1 MSTRLDYHDPFHEF
15 AGRLTEALEDHH
27 LVVSGYAFLV
37 DVDHM
42 SREYRYVV
50 HLESEPASDSPR
62 TFAWPW
68 AELRFLVDALSF
80 GRHIAEYDE
89 GVEFS
94 RTVHEEVQVFGEL
107 ISEIMMDRLLV
118 PPDVVGLRRAIMPVA
133 SDPGVP
139 SISLQ
144 QHFSSEDAPPVY
156 SARVQSSVML
166 KEDEL
171 VDGDRPKKVASAVSG
186 ILTAL
191 QALQLPAE
199 GSPLPPAEH
208 DAQPERDRPPDPG
221 TDR

>member
-50 HLESEPASDSPR
+50 HLYGEPSPDAPR

-107 ISEIMMDRLLV
+107 ITEIMMDRLLV
-118 PPDVVGLRRAIMPVA
+118 PPDVVGLRRAIIPV
-133 SDPGVP
+133 STDPGVP

-144 QHFSSEDAPPVY
+144 QHFSSEDAAPVY
-156 SARVQSSVML
+156 SARVQSSIML

-171 VDGDRPKKVASAVSG
+171 VDGDRPRKVASVVSG
-186 ILTAL
+186 ILKAL

-199 GSPLPPAEH
+199 GAPLPPAE
-208 DAQPERDRPPDPG
+208 
-221 TDR
+221 

>member
-1 MSTRLDYHDPFHEF
+1 MSGRLDYHDPFHEF
-15 AGRLTEALEDHH
+15 AGRLTEALEDNH

-50 HLESEPASDSPR
+50 HLESEPPSESPR

-94 RTVHEEVQVFGEL
+94 KTVHEEVQVFGEL
-107 ISEIMMDRLLV
+107 VTEIMMDRLLV
-118 PPDVVGLRRAIMPVA
+118 PPDVVGLRRAIVPV
-133 SDPGVP
+133 SNDPGVP

-144 QHFSSEDAPPVY
+144 QHFSTEDAPPVY
-156 SARVQSSVML
+156 SARVQSSIML

-171 VDGDRPKKVASAVSG
+171 VDPDRPRKLAAAAAA
-186 ILTAL
+186 ILNAL
-191 QALQLPAE
+191 QGLRLPAE
-199 GSPLPPAEH
+199 GAPLPPGE
-208 DAQPERDRPPDPG
+208 E
-221 TDR
+221 

>member
-1 MSTRLDYHDPFHEF
+1 MSKRLDYHDPFHEF

-50 HLESEPASDSPR
+50 HLESEPSAEVPR

-107 ISEIMMDRLLV
+107 IMEIMMDRLLV
-118 PPDVVGLRRAIMPVA
+118 PPEVVGLRRAIMPV
-133 SDPGVP
+133 SNDPGVP

-144 QHFSSEDAPPVY
+144 QHFSTEDAPPVY
-156 SARVQSSVML
+156 SARVQSSIML

-171 VDGDRPKKVASAVSG
+171 VDADRPRKISVAVAG
-186 ILTAL
+186 ILDAL

-199 GSPLPPAEH
+199 GAPLPPGE
-208 DAQPERDRPPDPG
+208 
-221 TDR
+221 

>member
-1 MSTRLDYHDPFHEF
+1 VSKRLDYHDPFHEF

-27 LVVSGYAFLV
+27 LAVSGYAFLV

-42 SREYRYVV
+42 SREYRYIV
-50 HLESEPASDSPR
+50 HLEGEPPVDTAR

-68 AELRFLVDALSF
+68 AEIRFLVDALSF

-107 ISEIMMDRLLV
+107 TTEIMMDRLLV
-118 PPDVVGLRRAIMPVA
+118 PPDVVVLRRAIMQV
-133 SDPGVP
+133 SSESGVP

-144 QHFSSEDAPPVY
+144 QHFSTEDAPPMY
-156 SARVQSSVML
+156 SARVQSNVML

-171 VDGDRPKKVASAVSG
+171 VDGDRPRKISVTVSG
-186 ILTAL
+186 ILGAL
-191 QALQLPAE
+191 QELRLPAE
-199 GSPLPPAEH
+199 GAPLPPTE
-208 DAQPERDRPPDPG
+208 
-221 TDR
+221 

>member
-1 MSTRLDYHDPFHEF
+1 VSGRLDYHDPFHEF
-15 AGRLTEALEDHH
+15 AGRLTEALEDNH
-27 LVVSGYAFLV
+27 LAVSGYAFLV

-50 HLESEPASDSPR
+50 HLEGEPPTESPR

-94 RTVHEEVQVFGEL
+94 KTVHEEVQVFGEL
-107 ISEIMMDRLLV
+107 VTEIMMDRLLV
-118 PPDVVGLRRAIMPVA
+118 PPDVVGLRRAIVPVVN
-133 SDPGVP
+133 DPGVP

-144 QHFSSEDAPPVY
+144 QHFSTEDAAPVY
-156 SARVQSSVML
+156 SARVQSSIML

-171 VDGDRPKKVASAVSG
+171 VDPDRPRKLAAAAAA
-186 ILTAL
+186 ILNAL
-191 QALQLPAE
+191 QGLRLPAE
-199 GSPLPPAEH
+199 GAPLPPGE
-208 DAQPERDRPPDPG
+208 E
-221 TDR
+221 

>member
-1 MSTRLDYHDPFHEF
+1 VSTRLDYHDPFHEF

-50 HLESEPASDSPR
+50 HLDGEPSSDAPR

-107 ISEIMMDRLLV
+107 LTEIMMDRLLV
-118 PPDVVGLRRAIMPVA
+118 PPDVVALRRAIIPVA
-133 SDPGVP
+133 SEPGVP

-156 SARVQSSVML
+156 SARVQSSIML

-171 VDGDRPKKVASAVSG
+171 VDGDRPRKIASAVSG
-186 ILTAL
+186 ILSAL
-191 QALQLPAE
+191 ETLHLPAE
-199 GSPLPPAEH
+199 GAPMPPAE
-208 DAQPERDRPPDPG
+208 
-221 TDR
+221 

>member
-1 MSTRLDYHDPFHEF
+1 VSRRLDYHDPFHEF

-50 HLESEPASDSPR
+50 HLEGEPSAENPPP
-62 TFAWPW
+62 FAWPW

-107 ISEIMMDRLLV
+107 LTEVTMDRLLV
-118 PPDVVGLRRAIMPVA
+118 PPDVVVLRRAITQVSA
-133 SDPGVP
+133 DPGLP

-144 QHFSSEDAPPVY
+144 QHFSTEDAPPMY
-156 SARVQSSVML
+156 SARVQSSVVL

-171 VDGDRPKKVASAVSG
+171 VEADRPRRIAVAVAE

-191 QALQLPAE
+191 QGLRLPAE
-199 GSPLPPAEH
+199 GAPMPPSE
-208 DAQPERDRPPDPG
+208 
-221 TDR
+221 

>member
-1 MSTRLDYHDPFHEF
+1 VSTRLDYHDPFHEF

-50 HLESEPASDSPR
+50 HLEGEPQGDAPR

-107 ISEIMMDRLLV
+107 VTEIMMDRLLV
-118 PPDVVGLRRAIMPVA
+118 PPDVVALRRAIIPV
-133 SDPGVP
+133 SPEPGIP

-156 SARVQSSVML
+156 SARVQSNVML

-171 VDGDRPKKVASAVSG
+171 VDGDRPRKIASAVSG

-191 QALQLPAE
+191 QALHLPAE
-199 GSPLPPAEH
+199 GAPLPPE
-208 DAQPERDRPPDPG
+208 G
-221 TDR
+221 

>member
-1 MSTRLDYHDPFHEF
+1 MDTSRRLDYHDPFHEF
-15 AGRLTEALEDHH
+15 AGRLTEALEDNH

-50 HLESEPASDSPR
+50 HLEGEPSADTPQ
-62 TFAWPW
+62 TFSWPW

-107 ISEIMMDRLLV
+107 LTEITMDRLLV
-118 PPDVVGLRRAIMPVA
+118 PPDVVALRRAIVHVSA
-133 SDPGVP
+133 DPGMP

-144 QHFSSEDAPPVY
+144 QHFSTEDAPPVY
-156 SARVQSSVML
+156 SARVQSSVVL

-171 VDGDRPKKVASAVSG
+171 VEADRPRKIAVAIAAMLSG
-186 ILTAL
+186 L
-191 QALQLPAE
+191 QGLHLEAE
-199 GSPLPPAEH
+199 GSPMPPAE
-208 DAQPERDRPPDPG
+208 
-221 TDR
+221 

>member
-50 HLESEPASDSPR
+50 HLDSEPQADAPR

-107 ISEIMMDRLLV
+107 GTEIMMDRLLV
-118 PPDVVGLRRAIMPVA
+118 PPDVVALRRAIMPV
-133 SDPGVP
+133 SPEPGVP

-171 VDGDRPKKVASAVSG
+171 VDGDRPRKIAAAVSG
-186 ILTAL
+186 ILNAL
-191 QALQLPAE
+191 QGLHLPFE
-199 GSPLPPAEH
+199 GAPLPPAE
-208 DAQPERDRPPDPG
+208 
-221 TDR
+221 

>member
-1 MSTRLDYHDPFHEF
+1 MTGRLDYHDPFHEF
-15 AGRLTEALEDHH
+15 AGWLTEALEDNH

-50 HLESEPASDSPR
+50 HLENEPQVDTPQ

-68 AELRFLVDALSF
+68 AELRFMVDALSF

-107 ISEIMMDRLLV
+107 LTEITMDRLLV
-118 PPDVVGLRRAIMPVA
+118 PPDVVALRRAIMPV
-133 SDPGVP
+133 SSEPGVP

-144 QHFSSEDAPPVY
+144 QHFSTEDAPPVY
-156 SARVQSSVML
+156 SARVESSVIL

-171 VDGDRPKKVASAVSG
+171 VEQDRPRKIAHAISKMLSG
-186 ILTAL
+186 L
-191 QALQLPAE
+191 QALHLAAE
-199 GSPLPPAEH
+199 SAPLPPAE
-208 DAQPERDRPPDPG
+208 
-221 TDR
+221 

>member
-1 MSTRLDYHDPFHEF
+1 VARRLDYHDPFHEF
-15 AGRLTEALEDHH
+15 AGRLTEALEDNH
-27 LVVSGYAFLV
+27 LAVSGYAFLV

-50 HLESEPASDSPR
+50 HLEGEPPADAPQ

-80 GRHIAEYDE
+80 GRHIAEYNE

-107 ISEIMMDRLLV
+107 LTEITMDRLLV
-118 PPDVVGLRRAIMPVA
+118 PPDVVRLRRAITHV
-133 SDPGVP
+133 SQDPGVP

-144 QHFSSEDAPPVY
+144 QHFSSEDAAPIY
-156 SARVQSSVML
+156 SARVQSSVVL

-171 VDGDRPKKVASAVSG
+171 VDAERPRRIAAAVAA
-186 ILTAL
+186 ILNAL
-191 QALQLPAE
+191 EGLHLAAE
-199 GSPLPPAEH
+199 GAPLPPGE
-208 DAQPERDRPPDPG
+208 
-221 TDR
+221 

>member
-1 MSTRLDYHDPFHEF
+1 MSGRLDYHDPFHEF
-15 AGRLTEALEDHH
+15 AGRLTEALEDNH

-50 HLESEPASDSPR
+50 HLESEPPSESPR

-94 RTVHEEVQVFGEL
+94 KTVHEEVQVFGEL
-107 ISEIMMDRLLV
+107 VTEIMMDRLLV
-118 PPDVVGLRRAIMPVA
+118 PPDVVGLRRAIVPV
-133 SDPGVP
+133 SNDPGVP

-144 QHFSSEDAPPVY
+144 QHFSTDDAPPVY
-156 SARVQSSVML
+156 SARVQSSIML

-171 VDGDRPKKVASAVSG
+171 VDPDRPRKLAAAAAA
-186 ILTAL
+186 ILNAL
-191 QALQLPAE
+191 QGLRLPAE
-199 GSPLPPAEH
+199 GAPLPPGE
-208 DAQPERDRPPDPG
+208 E
-221 TDR
+221 

>member
-1 MSTRLDYHDPFHEF
+1 VSTRLDYHDPFHEF

-50 HLESEPASDSPR
+50 HLDGEPSSDAPR
-62 TFAWPW
+62 PFAWPW

-107 ISEIMMDRLLV
+107 LTEIMMDRLLV
-118 PPDVVGLRRAIMPVA
+118 PPDVVALRRAIIPVA
-133 SDPGVP
+133 SEPGVP

-156 SARVQSSVML
+156 SARVQSSIML

-171 VDGDRPKKVASAVSG
+171 VDGDRPRKIASAVSG
-186 ILTAL
+186 ILSAL
-191 QALQLPAE
+191 EALHLPAE
-199 GSPLPPAEH
+199 GAPMPPAE
-208 DAQPERDRPPDPG
+208 
-221 TDR
+221 

>member
-1 MSTRLDYHDPFHEF
+1 MAKRLDYHDPFHEF
-15 AGRLTEALEDHH
+15 AGRLTEALEDNH

-42 SREYRYVV
+42 SREYRYVI
-50 HLESEPASDSPR
+50 HLEGEPPADTPPTS
-62 TFAWPW
+62 AWPW

-107 ISEIMMDRLLV
+107 LTEITMDRLLV
-118 PPDVVGLRRAIMPVA
+118 PPDVVALRRAIVHVA
-133 SDPGVP
+133 PDPGIP

-156 SARVQSSVML
+156 SARVQSSVVL

-171 VDGDRPKKVASAVSG
+171 VENDRPKKIATAAAGMLS
-186 ILTAL
+186 AL
-191 QALQLPAE
+191 QALRLPAE
-199 GSPLPPAEH
+199 GAPLPPA
-208 DAQPERDRPPDPG
+208 
-221 TDR
+221 

>member
-1 MSTRLDYHDPFHEF
+1 MARRLDYHDPFHEF
-15 AGRLTEALEDHH
+15 AGRLTEALEDNH
-27 LVVSGYAFLV
+27 LAVSGYAFLV

-50 HLESEPASDSPR
+50 HLDGEPQADAPQ

-107 ISEIMMDRLLV
+107 LTEITMDRLLV
-118 PPDVVGLRRAIMPVA
+118 PPDVVRLRRAITHV
-133 SDPGVP
+133 SQDPGVP

-144 QHFSSEDAPPVY
+144 QHFSSEDAAPIY
-156 SARVQSSVML
+156 SARVQSSVVL

-171 VDGDRPKKVASAVSG
+171 VDAERPRRIAAAVAAM
-186 ILTAL
+186 LNAL
-191 QALQLPAE
+191 EGLHLAAE
-199 GSPLPPAEH
+199 GAPLPPG
-208 DAQPERDRPPDPG
+208 D
-221 TDR
+221 

>member
-1 MSTRLDYHDPFHEF
+1 VSTRLDYHDPFHEF

-50 HLESEPASDSPR
+50 HLDGEPSSDAPR

-107 ISEIMMDRLLV
+107 LTEIMMDRLLV
-118 PPDVVGLRRAIMPVA
+118 PPDVVALRRAIIPV
-133 SDPGVP
+133 SSEPGVP

-156 SARVQSSVML
+156 SARVQSSIML

-171 VDGDRPKKVASAVSG
+171 VDGDRPRKIASAVSG
-186 ILTAL
+186 ILSAL
-191 QALQLPAE
+191 EALHLPAE
-199 GSPLPPAEH
+199 GAPMPPAE
-208 DAQPERDRPPDPG
+208 
-221 TDR
+221 

>member
-1 MSTRLDYHDPFHEF
+1 MSGRLDYHDPFHEF
-15 AGRLTEALEDHH
+15 AGRLTEALEDNH

-50 HLESEPASDSPR
+50 HLESEPPTESPR

-94 RTVHEEVQVFGEL
+94 KTVHEEVQVFGEL
-107 ISEIMMDRLLV
+107 VTEIMMDRLLV
-118 PPDVVGLRRAIMPVA
+118 PPDVVGLRRAIVPV
-133 SDPGVP
+133 SNDPGVP

-144 QHFSSEDAPPVY
+144 QHFSTEDAPPVY
-156 SARVQSSVML
+156 SARVQSSIML

-171 VDGDRPKKVASAVSG
+171 VDPDRPRKLAAAAAA
-186 ILTAL
+186 ILNAL
-191 QALQLPAE
+191 EGLRLPAE
-199 GSPLPPAEH
+199 GAPLPPGE
-208 DAQPERDRPPDPG
+208 E
-221 TDR
+221 

>member
-1 MSTRLDYHDPFHEF
+1 MSGRLDYHDPFHEF

-27 LVVSGYAFLV
+27 LIVSGYAFLV

-50 HLESEPASDSPR
+50 HLESEPSVDTPR

-94 RTVHEEVQVFGEL
+94 KTVHEEVQVFGEL
-107 ISEIMMDRLLV
+107 VMEIMMDRLLV
-118 PPDVVGLRRAIMPVA
+118 PPDVVALRRAIVPA
-133 SDPGVP
+133 SDDPGVP

-144 QHFSSEDAPPVY
+144 QHFSTEDAAPVY
-156 SARVQSSVML
+156 SARVQSSIML

-171 VDGDRPKKVASAVSG
+171 VDGDRPRRIAVSAAG
-186 ILTAL
+186 ILNAL
-191 QALQLPAE
+191 QSLHLAAE
-199 GSPLPPAEH
+199 GAPMPPGE
-208 DAQPERDRPPDPG
+208 
-221 TDR
+221 

>member
-1 MSTRLDYHDPFHEF
+1 MTGRLDYHDPFHEF

-27 LVVSGYAFLV
+27 LIVSGYAFLV

-50 HLESEPASDSPR
+50 HLESEPPADTPR
-62 TFAWPW
+62 AFAWPW

-94 RTVHEEVQVFGEL
+94 KTVHEEVQVFGEL
-107 ISEIMMDRLLV
+107 VMEIMMDRLLV
-118 PPDVVGLRRAIMPVA
+118 PPDVVALRRAIVPA
-133 SDPGVP
+133 TDDPGVP

-144 QHFSSEDAPPVY
+144 QHFSTEDSAPIY
-156 SARVQSSVML
+156 SARVQSSIML

-171 VDGDRPKKVASAVSG
+171 VDGDRPRKIAATAAG
-186 ILTAL
+186 ILNAL
-191 QALQLPAE
+191 QTLRLPSE
-199 GSPLPPAEH
+199 GAPLPPAE
-208 DAQPERDRPPDPG
+208 
-221 TDR
+221 

>member
-1 MSTRLDYHDPFHEF
+1 MARRLDYHDPFHEF
-15 AGRLTEALEDHH
+15 AGRLTEALEDNH
-27 LVVSGYAFLV
+27 LAVSGYAFLV

-50 HLESEPASDSPR
+50 HLDGEPPADAPQ

-107 ISEIMMDRLLV
+107 LTEITMDRLLV
-118 PPDVVGLRRAIMPVA
+118 PPDVVRLRRAITHV
-133 SDPGVP
+133 SQDPGAP

-144 QHFSSEDAPPVY
+144 QHFSSEDAAPIY
-156 SARVQSSVML
+156 SARVQSSVVL

-171 VDGDRPKKVASAVSG
+171 VDAERPRRIAAAVAAM
-186 ILTAL
+186 LNAL
-191 QALQLPAE
+191 EGLHLAAE
-199 GSPLPPAEH
+199 GAPLPPG
-208 DAQPERDRPPDPG
+208 D
-221 TDR
+221 

>member
-27 LVVSGYAFLV
+27 LIVSGYAFLV

-50 HLESEPASDSPR
+50 HLDSEPPSDAPR

-107 ISEIMMDRLLV
+107 ITEIMMDRLLV
-118 PPDVVGLRRAIMPVA
+118 FPDVVGLRRAILPVS

-144 QHFSSEDAPPVY
+144 QHFSSEDAAPVY
-156 SARVQSSVML
+156 SARVQSSSML

-171 VDGDRPKKVASAVSG
+171 VDGDRPRKVAAVVSG
-186 ILTAL
+186 ILKAL

-199 GSPLPPAEH
+199 GAPLPPDE
-208 DAQPERDRPPDPG
+208 
-221 TDR
+221 

>member
-1 MSTRLDYHDPFHEF
+1 MARRLDYHDPFHEF
-15 AGRLTEALEDHH
+15 AGRLTEALEDNH
-27 LVVSGYAFLV
+27 LAVSGYAFLV

-50 HLESEPASDSPR
+50 HLDGEPPADAPQ

-107 ISEIMMDRLLV
+107 LTEITMDRLLV
-118 PPDVVGLRRAIMPVA
+118 PPDVVRLRRAITHV
-133 SDPGVP
+133 SQDPGVP

-144 QHFSSEDAPPVY
+144 QHFSSEDAAPIY
-156 SARVQSSVML
+156 SARVQSSVVL

-171 VDGDRPKKVASAVSG
+171 VDAERPRRIAAAVAAM
-186 ILTAL
+186 LNAL
-191 QALQLPAE
+191 EGLHLAAE
-199 GSPLPPAEH
+199 GAPLPPG
-208 DAQPERDRPPDPG
+208 D
-221 TDR
+221 

>member
-1 MSTRLDYHDPFHEF
+1 MAGRLDYHDPFHEF
-15 AGRLTEALEDHH
+15 AGRLTEALEDNH
-27 LVVSGYAFLV
+27 LVVSGYAFFV

-50 HLESEPASDSPR
+50 HLEREPNVDAPQ

-107 ISEIMMDRLLV
+107 VTEITMDRLLV
-118 PPDVVGLRRAIMPVA
+118 PPDVVALRRTLTPVA
-133 SDPGVP
+133 TDPGLP
-139 SISLQ
+139 SISLL
-144 QHFSSEDAPPVY
+144 QHFSTEDAAPVY
-156 SARVQSSVML
+156 SARVESSTVL

-171 VDGDRPKKVASAVSG
+171 VDAERPRKIAVAVAA
-186 ILTAL
+186 ILNAL
-191 QALQLPAE
+191 QSLRLAAE
-199 GSPLPPAEH
+199 GAPMPPGE
-208 DAQPERDRPPDPG
+208 
-221 TDR
+221 

>member
-1 MSTRLDYHDPFHEF
+1 MAGRLDYHDPFHEF
-15 AGRLTEALEDHH
+15 AGRLTEALEDNH

-50 HLESEPASDSPR
+50 HLESEPPADAPQTS
-62 TFAWPW
+62 AWPW

-107 ISEIMMDRLLV
+107 LTEATMDRLLV
-118 PPDVVGLRRAIMPVA
+118 PPDVVALRRAIMPA
-133 SDPGVP
+133 GAEPGVP

-144 QHFSSEDAPPVY
+144 QHFSTEDAPPVY
-156 SARVQSSVML
+156 SARVQSSVVL

-171 VDGDRPKKVASAVSG
+171 VEEDRPRKIAHAVSALLG
-186 ILTAL
+186 GL
-191 QALQLPAE
+191 QALHLAAE
-199 GSPLPPAEH
+199 GAPMPNPSE
-208 DAQPERDRPPDPG
+208 
-221 TDR
+221 

>member
-50 HLESEPASDSPR
+50 HLDGEPTSEAPR
-62 TFAWPW
+62 PFAWPW

-107 ISEIMMDRLLV
+107 LTEIMMDRLLV
-118 PPDVVGLRRAIMPVA
+118 PPDVVALRRAIIPAA

-139 SISLQ
+139 SISLL
-144 QHFSSEDAPPVY
+144 QHYSSEDAPPVY
-156 SARVQSSVML
+156 SARVQSSIML

-171 VDGDRPKKVASAVSG
+171 VDGDRPRKIASAVSG
-186 ILTAL
+186 ILSAL

-199 GSPLPPAEH
+199 GAPLPPAE
-208 DAQPERDRPPDPG
+208 
-221 TDR
+221 

>member
-1 MSTRLDYHDPFHEF
+1 M
-15 AGRLTEALEDHH
+15 
-27 LVVSGYAFLV
+27 
-37 DVDHM
+37 
-42 SREYRYVV
+42 
-50 HLESEPASDSPR
+50 
-62 TFAWPW
+62 
-68 AELRFLVDALSF
+68 VDALSF

-107 ISEIMMDRLLV
+107 ISEVMMDRLLV
-118 PPDVVGLRRAIMPVA
+118 PPDVVGLRRAIVPVA

-144 QHFSSEDAPPVY
+144 QHFSTEDSPPVY

-171 VDGDRPKKVASAVSG
+171 VDADRPKKYAATISG
-186 ILTAL
+186 ILNAL

-199 GSPLPPAEH
+199 GAPLPPSHVDE
-208 DAQPERDRPPDPG
+208 ER
-221 TDR
+221 TE

>member
-1 MSTRLDYHDPFHEF
+1 VSTRLDYHDPFHEF

-50 HLESEPASDSPR
+50 HLDGEPSPDAAR

-107 ISEIMMDRLLV
+107 ITEIMMDRLLV
-118 PPDVVGLRRAIMPVA
+118 PPDVVGLRRAIIPV
-133 SDPGVP
+133 STDPGVP

-144 QHFSSEDAPPVY
+144 QHFSSEDAAPVY
-156 SARVQSSVML
+156 SARVQSSIML

-171 VDGDRPKKVASAVSG
+171 VDGDRPRKVALVVSG
-186 ILTAL
+186 ILKAL

-199 GSPLPPAEH
+199 GAPLPPAE
-208 DAQPERDRPPDPG
+208 
-221 TDR
+221 

>member
-1 MSTRLDYHDPFHEF
+1 VSGRLDYHDPFHEF
-15 AGRLTEALEDHH
+15 AGRLTEALEDNH

-50 HLESEPASDSPR
+50 HLESEPPSESPR

-94 RTVHEEVQVFGEL
+94 KTVHEEVQVFGEL
-107 ISEIMMDRLLV
+107 VTEIMMDRLLV
-118 PPDVVGLRRAIMPVA
+118 PPDVVGLRRAIVPV
-133 SDPGVP
+133 SNDPGVP

-144 QHFSSEDAPPVY
+144 QHFSTEDAPPVY
-156 SARVQSSVML
+156 SARVQSSIML

-171 VDGDRPKKVASAVSG
+171 VDPDRPRKLAAAAAA
-186 ILTAL
+186 ILNAL
-191 QALQLPAE
+191 QGLRLPAE
-199 GSPLPPAEH
+199 GAPLPPGE
-208 DAQPERDRPPDPG
+208 E
-221 TDR
+221 